1 MALYDGPMIDAHHH
15 LWDLSMGCHP
25 WLAGGDEDAGAPLD
39 LGPLKRDYLVADL
52 VRDAANHN
60 LVKSVHIQ
68 AGWDRSD
75 PIAETR
81 WLQGLA
87 DRDGFPHGIVGDA
100 PLREPRVEA
109 VLEAQAGYANMRGIR
124 YILSWHQDPA
134 KRFDQFVDRGDN
146 LTNPDWRRGY
156 ALLAKF
162 NMSFDVMIYPGQ
174 LADTL
179 DLARAYPDIQ
189 NIINHVGSPI
199 DRDEASMAGWRQGM
213 KNLASAPNVAVKIS
227 DLCAYDPDWTVDSYR
242 PIVLSLIDW
251 FSVDRCLFAS
261 DFPVAALHGD
271 FDSHYDAFKEIVRD
285 FTAAEQRQLF
295 HDNAARLYRLG

>member
-15 LWDLSMGCHP
+15 LWDLSMGMHP
-25 WLAGGDEDAGAPLD
+25 WLAVGDDEEGPID
-39 LGPLKRDYLVADL
+39 LGPLQRNYLVEDL
-52 VRDAANHN
+52 VRDAANQN

-75 PIAETR
+75 PIGETR

-87 DRDGFPHGIVGDA
+87 DRHGFPHGIVGDA
-100 PLREPRVEA
+100 PRREPGVEA
-109 VLEAQAGYANMRGIR
+109 VLEAHASHANMRGIR
-124 YILSWHQDPA
+124 YILSWHEDPA
-134 KRFDQFVDRGDN
+134 KRFDQFVNRADN

-199 DRDEASMAGWRQGM
+199 DRDEASMARWREGM
-213 KNLASAPNVAVKIS
+213 KNVASAPNVAVKVS
-227 DLCAYDPDWTVDSYR
+227 DLCAYDPGWTVDSYR

-251 FSVDRCLFAS
+251 FGVDRGVFAS
-261 DFPVAALHGD
+261 DFPVAAPYGD
-271 FDSHYDAFKEIVRD
+271 FDAHYNAFKEIVRD
-285 FTAAEQRQLF
+285 FTASEQRQLF
-295 HDNAARLYRLG
+295 HDNAARLYRL